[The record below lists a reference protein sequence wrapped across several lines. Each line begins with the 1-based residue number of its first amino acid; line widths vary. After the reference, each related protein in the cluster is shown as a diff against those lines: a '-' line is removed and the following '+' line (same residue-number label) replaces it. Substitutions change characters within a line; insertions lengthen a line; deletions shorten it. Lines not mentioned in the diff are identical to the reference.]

1 MFQCSN
7 TSHWKGQSGSCCRIF
22 QPFFIKNVK
31 EAPRGSSGKNN
42 NLDRALVSPQRRIGR
57 QRALVDDSFSASI
70 FTLLR
75 ILAQHT
81 PPRRQNSYF
90 IKHARR
96 HLIWIR
102 KPPLSRFLFQRL
114 DTFTMPKMAPRRLY
128 LLLAR
133 VYSQTR
139 LCCFG
144 NFTCAW
150 DEN

>member
-1 MFQCSN
+1 MSIFLSGVSNHTIFLVMIYLCS
-7 TSHWKGQSGSCCRIF
+7 SAQIF
-22 QPFFIKNVK
+22 HIEKVKVALAAESFSRFFIKNVK

-96 HLIWIR
+96 HLI
-102 KPPLSRFLFQRL
+102 
-114 DTFTMPKMAPRRLY
+114 
-128 LLLAR
+128 
-133 VYSQTR
+133 
-139 LCCFG
+139 
-144 NFTCAW
+144 
-150 DEN
+150 